1 MSGSGSSGMMTTV
14 VPVVGTAGLAG
25 GLALCLL
32 FAWLALARRMRR
44 AKPRARARGA
54 IPVTRFD
61 GGEVQPPD
69 PGSGSRDQV
78 RRTRRRSV

>member
-1 MSGSGSSGMMTTV
+1 MSDSGSSGMMTTV

-25 GLALCLL
+25 VLALCLL

-44 AKPRARARGA
+44 AKPRPRAQGA

-61 GGEVQPPD
+61 GGEVRPAD
-69 PGSGSRDQV
+69 PASRPSSQI